1 MGWEIEAWHLWLL
14 AGMVLAAMEMLGL
27 AFVALALGVS
37 CIAGAVA
44 DLVGASLTVQIAATA
59 LMAILLTPLFVRWF
73 QSRKGG
79 DDKISLVGESGSGGQ
94 LCTLLE
100 QQGRIG
106 VKIKG
111 DFFPAESSDGRELKV
126 GQRVELQHFS
136 GITAMVCPLNSD
148 SSESDDAG
156 KEP

>member
-14 AGMVLAAMEMLGL
+14 AGMVLAAMEMLGM

-44 DLVGASLTVQIAATA
+44 AVAGASLTVQIGATA
-59 LMAILLTPLFVRWF
+59 VAAIILTPLFVRWF
-73 QSRKGG
+73 QSRKGSE
-79 DDKISLVGESGSGGQ
+79 DKVSLVGESGSGGQ
-94 LCTLLE
+94 VCHLVE
-100 QQGRIG
+100 QQGRLG

-111 DFFPAESSDGRELKV
+111 DFFPAESADGQELKS

-136 GITAMVCPLNSD
+136 GITAMVCPLD
-148 SSESDDAG
+148 SGSNESDDSG